1 MLKRIMACLTVIV
14 TLAFS
19 LFACGEKKLERNIS
33 KMSLEELEACMTV
46 GEYKGV
52 TLKLEGKD
60 KESVINE
67 YLMKESKLIKLPE
80 GDDSLEYYLTQLR
93 EEYNYH
99 AEQAGI
105 SYEELLKELG
115 LEDEDIV
122 HEATELVEKDIIF
135 AIIQKKENITVS
147 DNDKEKHF
155 DRYVEKYA
163 ERHEYSKE
171 HVRENLKEEVYA
183 TMLYDKT
190 MEFLILNNKFE

>member
-135 AIIQKKENITVS
+135 AIIQKKENITLS

>member
-1 MLKRIMACLTVIV
+1 MLKRIMACLTVVV

-105 SYEELLKELG
+105 SYEELLKDLG
-115 LEDEDIV
+115 LEEEDIV
-122 HEATELVEKDIIF
+122 LEATELVEKDIIF